1 MTSQDIFRRKLTFSD
16 KAFAIR
22 AFIITMGATIILSA
36 SYALANVTSPSPE
49 QAVNLPET
57 KQTRIVS
64 AGAGVT
70 ELILALGA
78 APQLVGIDSTSQ
90 IPEKLALTTQ
100 VQRLGYH
107 RMLSAE
113 GILALNPS
121 HVIGSEVMGPESS
134 LDLLTQANIHVVK
147 LTSATTELQLMDNI
161 DSLSEIVG
169 KPEEALELK
178 NTLKQQ
184 LAQIANKR
192 SQLTRKPKVLFLLL
206 QEGRPARVGGK
217 GTAADLII
225 RLAGGAN
232 AADFESYKSV
242 SGEGILALNPEVILL
257 SHRSEQSMPATAYAL
272 FDEVTKQI
280 PLVAHTKA
288 GQEQAFIN
296 LKPEALIGGLGL
308 SAIDAADTLANTL
321 ANTLDHR
328 LTQQSLLTQESK

>member
-1 MTSQDIFRRKLTFSD
+1 MTSQTIFCRKLTFSD

-22 AFIITMGATIILSA
+22 ALIITMGTTIIFSA
-36 SYALANVTSPSPE
+36 SYALANVTSPSAE

-57 KQTRIVS
+57 QQTRIVS

-90 IPEKLALTTQ
+90 IPAKLAPVMTQ

-113 GILALNPS
+113 GIIGLNPS

-134 LDLLTQANIHVVK
+134 LHLLTQANIHVIK
-147 LTSATTELQLMDNI
+147 LNSATTEQQLMDNI
-161 DSLSEIVG
+161 DSLSEIIG
-169 KPEEALELK
+169 KPSSALELK
-178 NTLKQQ
+178 RTLKQQ
-184 LAQIANKR
+184 LAQIADKR
-192 SQLTRKPKVLFLLL
+192 SQLTSKPKVLFLLL

-217 GTAADLII
+217 DTAADLII
-225 RLAGGAN
+225 TLAGGAN
-232 AADFESYKSV
+232 AADFDSYKSV

-257 SHRSEQSMPATAYAL
+257 SHRSEQSMQATAAL

-288 GQEQAFIN
+288 GQQQAFIN

-308 SAIDAADTLANTL
+308 SAIDAADTLV
-321 ANTLDHR
+321 
-328 LTQQSLLTQESK
+328 QQFLVTQEIK

>member
-1 MTSQDIFRRKLTFSD
+1 MTS
-16 KAFAIR
+16 A
-22 AFIITMGATIILSA
+22 SA
-36 SYALANVTSPSPE
+36 KKP
-49 QAVNLPET
+49 VNLPET
-57 KQTRIVS
+57 KQTRLVS

-90 IPEKLALTTQ
+90 IPAKLAPSMTQ

-113 GILALNPS
+113 GIIGLNPS

-134 LDLLTQANIHVVK
+134 LHLLTQANIHVIK
-147 LTSATTELQLMDNI
+147 LNSATTEQQLMDNI

-169 KPEEALELK
+169 KPSSALELK
-178 NTLKQQ
+178 RTLKQQ
-184 LAQIANKR
+184 LAQIADKR
-192 SQLTRKPKVLFLLL
+192 SQLTSKPKVLFLLL

-217 GTAADLII
+217 DTAADLII
-225 RLAGGAN
+225 TLAGGAN
-232 AADFESYKSV
+232 AADFDSYKSV

-257 SHRSEQSMPATAYAL
+257 SHRSEQSMQATAAL

-288 GQEQAFIN
+288 GQQQAFIN

-308 SAIDAADTLANTL
+308 SAIDAADTLV
-321 ANTLDHR
+321 
-328 LTQQSLLTQESK
+328 QQFLVTQEIK